1 MIRETI
7 TASIRPTIK
16 MRSALSSRHF
26 GIVIVD
32 DVDILY
38 ISFVNLFPDGEEKH
52 YKSYSVFF
60 FSILLHPS
68 FNVSSGVIIKFI
80 IH

>member
-1 MIRETI
+1 MICEMI

-16 MRSALSSRHF
+16 MRSALSSRHS

-32 DVDILY
+32 DVDILF

-52 YKSYSVFF
+52 YKSYSVLGFF
-60 FSILLHPS
+60 PFCFILLLMS
-68 FNVSSGVIIKFI
+68 ALAL
-80 IH
+80 